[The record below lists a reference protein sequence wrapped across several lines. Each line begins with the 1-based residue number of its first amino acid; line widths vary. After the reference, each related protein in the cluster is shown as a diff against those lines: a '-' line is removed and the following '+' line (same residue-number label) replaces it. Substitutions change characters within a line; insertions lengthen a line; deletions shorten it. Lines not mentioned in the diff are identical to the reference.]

1 MLRKCMVL
9 LLAAVMLLSLVAC
22 GKEPQAN
29 PGPGDPGD
37 GTSNPTGGT
46 TGENTG
52 SQPSGGEEAFDI
64 TKWGKEDK
72 MSTRFNGIIADYF
85 IRWPRYEGGSNYGGK
100 VAEQLDDTVVVA
112 GRQTSYAP
120 AISTLPEAFATI
132 KGEVIKT
139 FKDYYGARSDSHEVT
154 INNSEATTIGEHSM
168 YVHKGTLSYKYNDEP
183 REHQYVAY
191 ITLLPTNG
199 AYAYW
204 MVYDISEDQSKGD
217 LIAQHAYRMALSF
230 RLEE

>member
-1 MLRKCMVL
+1 MKKCMVL

-64 TKWGKEDK
+64 TKWGKEDYI
-72 MSTRFNGIIADYF
+72 STFDGKAFGDYY
-85 IRWPRYEGGSNYGGK
+85 IKWPRIEGDYCYHAKIG
-100 VAEQLDDTVVVA
+100 EQVDGTVVLVSGQGDDSPVVSA
-112 GRQTSYAP
+112 
-120 AISTLPEAFATI
+120 LPEAFAALKEQTC
-132 KGEVIKT
+132 KDLEALYGVASKNYNLVI
-139 FKDYYGARSDSHEVT
+139 D
-154 INNSEATTIGEHSM
+154 NSEPTTIGGNAM
-168 YVHKGTLSYKYNDEP
+168 YVHKGTVSYDYNEDH
-183 REHQYVAY
+183 RTHQYVAY
-191 ITLLPTNG
+191 ATQLKSNG
-199 AYAYW
+199 VYVYW
-204 MVYDISEDQSKGD
+204 MVYDVSEDQSKGD

-230 RLEE
+230 YEE